1 MAALITPFPD
11 FAYHPHQV
19 EGIEWMMDR
28 ETDGR
33 YCDGGILADE
43 MGLGKTW
50 ETVGLLLNRPVPVS
64 MILVPPVLQSQWAEV
79 LEKSGIPHKVLTSS
93 TKHPWRSIAGTR
105 DILVLLATYDRATR
119 NTEHIREEWTIDR
132 ILCDE
137 GHVFRNGACTK
148 RFQELSELP
157 ARYRWLLT
165 GTPVQNRKKD
175 FDNLLRWLDACYDP
189 KWDTAGVIAETIMLR
204 RTVEDVREAVP
215 AFPTSKPVHYVH
227 PTVMEEGSEEK
238 KVFDRLV
245 KRFQTAV
252 DCHMEQ
258 WLVLELYLRIRQFL
272 AHPQIYKNAMIK
284 KHPKLYEGENKAWE
298 GSASKME
305 RFNSYLQEA
314 EKRPTLVFTSFCDEM
329 DFAEQALRRAG
340 YRTWRICGGLGE
352 NGVQNAVNKS
362 REAAAESNNVAVL
375 VQIQAGNAGI
385 NLQHLPRIVFLSSHW
400 NPSMVDQAVGRA
412 YRIGQTQTVEVH
424 HFLLADGAENNMDR
438 HMASLHSEKRAI
450 ARTLHTKL
458 RCASAIEARTVF
470 EKLNAVCPDE
480 VENRGFEF
488 EVEEEEA

>member
-1 MAALITPFPD
+1 MALLTPFPG
-11 FAYHPHQV
+11 FTYHPHQV

-33 YCDGGILADE
+33 YCYGGILADE

-64 MILVPPVLQSQWAEV
+64 MILVPPVLQSQWSEV
-79 LEKSGIPHKVLTSS
+79 LCQSNIPHKILGSS
-93 TKHPWRSIAGTR
+93 AKHPWRSIAGGR

-119 NTEHIREEWTIDR
+119 HIEHIRDEWKIDR

-137 GHVFRNGACTK
+137 GHVFRNGPSTK
-148 RFQELSELP
+148 RFQELSELKCE
-157 ARYRWLLT
+157 YRWLLT

-175 FDNLLRWLDACYDP
+175 FDNLLRWLDGCWDP
-189 KWDTAGVIAETIMLR
+189 KEDCPSYIADTIMLR
-204 RTVEDVREAVP
+204 RTVADVREAVP

-227 PTVMEEGSEEK
+227 PTIMEADSEEK

-252 DCHMEQ
+252 DCHMQQ
-258 WLVLELYLRIRQFL
+258 WLILELYLRIRQFL
-272 AHPQIYKNAMIK
+272 AHPQIYKNAMMK
-284 KHPKLYEGENKAWE
+284 KHPKLYEGEDPLWK
-298 GSASKME
+298 GTASKLE
-305 RFNSYLQEA
+305 GFSNYLQAA
-314 EKRPTLVFTSFCDEM
+314 EKKPTLVFTTFCDEM
-329 DFAEQALRRAG
+329 DFAEQALRKAG

-352 NGVQNAVNKS
+352 NGVQNTVVKS
-362 REAAAESNNVAVL
+362 REAAAEGNDVAVL

-424 HFLLADGAENNMDR
+424 HFLLADGAEKNLDR
-438 HMASLHSEKRAI
+438 HMASLHSKKRAI
-450 ARTLHTKL
+450 ARTLNSKL
-458 RCASAIEARTVF
+458 KCESAIEARVVF

-480 VENRGFEF
+480 VDRGFE
-488 EVEEEEA
+488 EAEEAE